1 MFIITEGHIP
11 KLDKRNICCFIFWV
25 SPSHLFHA
33 FFCYCLAVFFHYL
46 LLLKCKKFIDPVDS
60 GNRRLN
66 RLNLHSEALHRGEY
80 LWDIVDDRNRS
91 SGRHSKEGQ
100 YRVVSGRGKQ
110 HDNCDNHRIH
120 YQYHRGVNRIIKIG
134 ALHRCITLPDISVV
148 TLFHVCFLC
157 KTMDCADIVKR
168 LRHMTGCSSDSLSV
182 FNLRRQH
189 IFLDMS
195 GKPE

>member
-1 MFIITEGHIP
+1 MPDPRHGR
-11 KLDKRNICCFIFWV
+11 LDG
-25 SPSHLFHA
+25 LDLHA
-33 FFCYCLAVFFHYL
+33 Q
-46 LLLKCKKFIDPVDS
+46 
-60 GNRRLN
+60 
-66 RLNLHSEALHRGEY
+66 ALDGGE
-80 LWDIVDDRNRS
+80 DAGDVVDDGHRSANRHTKQGQELRVPR
-91 SGRHSKEGQ
+91 SGE
-100 YRVVSGRGKQ
+100 Q
-110 HDNCDNHRIH
+110 HHDADHNGIQQQHHRRID
-120 YQYHRGVNRIIKIG
+120 GIIKIG

-168 LRHMTGCSSDSLSV
+168 LRHMTGCPSDSLSV